1 LFNQINAALVR
12 LSIDHTYM
20 DHNLIFFYFLFV
32 ISDLFVQQTGHH
44 WDKSEVCSFR
54 W

>member
-20 DHNLIFFYFLFV
+20 DHNLIFFLFLICHFRF
-32 ISDLFVQQTGHH
+32 ICTTDRTSLRQIWSLLF
-44 WDKSEVCSFR
+44 
-54 W
+54 